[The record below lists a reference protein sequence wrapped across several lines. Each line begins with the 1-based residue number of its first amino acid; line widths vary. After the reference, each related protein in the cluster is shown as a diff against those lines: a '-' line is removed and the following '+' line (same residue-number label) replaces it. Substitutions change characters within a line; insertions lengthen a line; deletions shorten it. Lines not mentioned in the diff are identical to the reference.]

1 MIHFVSTAP
10 RAGPCPRCQRIILTG
25 VAEGLPFK
33 LDPVPLTARA
43 ELFALVAGRPC
54 ASLVADRCAWR
65 IPEHIQ
71 GDTKYG
77 KRSIVFATHSCRHP
91 ATAAD
96 VDPNHVPAVQRF
108 LATPE
113 PKPDSPRWADAEL
126 GTLELI
132 TRKLG
137 ARIIGADIPPY

>member
-1 MIHFVSTAP
+1 MIHFVSTTP
-10 RAGPCPRCQRIILTG
+10 RVGPCPRCQRTILTG

-43 ELFALVAGRPC
+43 ELFALVADRPC
-54 ASLVADRCAWR
+54 ASLIAGRCAWR
-65 IPEHIQ
+65 IPENIR

-77 KRSIVFATHSCRHP
+77 KRSIVFATHSCAHP

-96 VDPNHVPAVQRF
+96 VDPNHVAAVQRF

-113 PKPDSPRWADAEL
+113 PKPDTPRWTDAEL

-137 ARIIGADIPPY
+137 ARVIGADIPPY